1 MPKGY
6 WAASG
11 KFLKG
16 VGKLLGNAQIP
27 ATSQKERRENFPAAI
42 GKNMAISIPFLWRA
56 AFLFSFFKSQRE
68 LW

>member
-16 VGKLLGNAQIP
+16 IGKPLRNSQIP
-27 ATSQKERRENFPAAI
+27 TTSQWERRENFPAAI
-42 GKNMAISIPFLWRA
+42 GKNVAISWKFE
-56 AFLFSFFKSQRE
+56 LF
-68 LW
+68 